1 MFIDNLGYILKKER
15 QSWGMSRGRLAR
27 LSNTDKETIEDIE
40 SGKIKNPDFFLIL
53 NICDILDLVI
63 FDYIKNG

>member
-15 QSWGMSRGRLAR
+15 RSWGMSRGRLAR